1 MNEYLFS
8 SDEEKLELLDTVWN
22 NMQLTNE
29 QKAVILE
36 EAARLYNKLKC
47 KE

>member
-1 MNEYLFS
+1 MDEYLLS
-8 SDEEKLELLDTVWN
+8 TDEEKLELLDTVWN

-29 QKAVILE
+29 QKAIVLE

>member
-8 SDEEKLELLDTVWN
+8 SDEEKLELLDAVWN